1 MIMKLQMT
9 IIAVCATVSM
19 IFAEAPFTTT
29 NGIGTR
35 AMGMG
40 NSYTA
45 IANDYSA
52 TFWNP
57 AGLAFLPIREVHIG
71 IGGSKL
77 SGETMFDG
85 KKTEYAKSQM
95 ELTSIGLV
103 RALPTTKGG
112 FAFALGYSKPYSLND
127 IRKFSGRDVYCD
139 TSYIDLIPGVDTI
152 YYGDTLRYDLYRYY
166 TSGDFGLWSGAV
178 GWQVAEGLGFG
189 VTLSYLHGTEKSH
202 KSILSHTHKGL
213 YDDGTEISAETHYNG
228 YDLRIGG
235 LYKVNNNLSVGARI
249 EIPKVIYYEEE
260 IRDYYED
267 TYSGKLIS
275 SLSGAIGVAT
285 KLPFATISAD
295 LNFRSPNPDV
305 DEGILSYWKAGGGIG
320 IEVPLQ
326 AANAIIRGGYHY
338 QELDFYPYAEYR
350 DDELFIDPIITDDKN
365 NLQMFTTGITFI
377 LSKSI
382 TFDAA
387 YVFSNYSIVT
397 IDRSWKNNITESY
410 DRHRAA
416 ATISIRY

>member
-1 MIMKLQMT
+1 MKLQVIMT
-9 IIAVCATVSM
+9 SVFVTFSM

-29 NGIGTR
+29 NGTGTR
-35 AMGMG
+35 AMGMA

-127 IRKFSGRDVYCD
+127 IRKFSGSDVYYD
-139 TSYIDLIPGVDTI
+139 RDSMELIPGVDTLHF
-152 YYGDTLRYDLYRYY
+152 GDTLYYDLFRYY
-166 TSGDFGLWSGAV
+166 TSGDLGLWSAAV

-189 VTLSYLHGTEKSH
+189 VTLSYLHGTQRSH
-202 KSILSHTHKGL
+202 KSILSHTSKGL
-213 YDDGTEISAETHYNG
+213 FDDGTEISSETKYNG

-235 LYKVNNNLSVGARI
+235 LYRFNSNVSIGALI
-249 EIPKVIYYEEE
+249 EIPKVIYYEDEK
-260 IRDYYED
+260 RDGSFRY
-267 TYSGKLIS
+267 TYSGKLVS
-275 SLSGAIGVAT
+275 SLSGAVGAAAT
-285 KLPFATISAD
+285 LPFATVSAD
-295 LNFRSPNPDV
+295 VNFRSPNPDV
-305 DEGILSYWKAGGGIG
+305 DEGVLSHWKAGGGIG

-326 AANAIIRGGYHY
+326 PTNIILRGGYRY
-338 QELDFYPYAEYR
+338 QELDFNPYAEYE
-350 DDELFIDPIITDDKN
+350 DDELVSDPILIGDKDN
-365 NLQMFTTGITFI
+365 VQMFTAGLTFV

-387 YVFSNYSIVT
+387 YSFSNYSIVT
-397 IDRSWKNNITESY
+397 IDQNWKNDIAESY